1 MPLHDTGK
9 KTLAKGEDMTNEQ
22 QEKEVKELAEEIA
35 EAKKED
41 IKET

>member
-1 MPLHDTGK
+1 
-9 KTLAKGEDMTNEQ
+9 MTNNEQ